1 MPVCPISRCW
11 RVLGV
16 FFRYCQG
23 LNRIAAFLLLV
34 LDEER
39 AFWGLV
45 GIVERHMGYEYYT
58 DPLIV
63 ARADLS
69 IFKVLH
75 A

>member
-1 MPVCPISRCW
+1 M
-11 RVLGV
+11 
-16 FFRYCQG
+16 
-23 LNRIAAFLLLV
+23 

-69 IFKVLH
+69 IFKVHRAGLVGVWGFSQNRMYLPSTQRLH
-75 A
+75 LR